1 MRVLRVAA
9 FIMSLLVSMSAAA
22 QVRDGGVYEDL
33 YDSETSA
40 ALKEHVRMLASSM
53 MEGRG
58 AGTEGERLAAEYIT
72 EQFEKYGLD
81 VLTPKEGDVFGVRT
95 EKGDTLQS
103 RNVVAYVRGYD
114 KSLDDNIIVVG
125 ARMDNLGMMP
135 MTIDGQK
142 TYKTFYGA
150 NGNASGLA
158 MLLELA
164 KMVETN
170 RIMFRRPV
178 VFVAFGASC
187 ETFAGAWY
195 FVNRSFEKLGTVD
208 AMINLDM
215 LGTGYNG
222 FYAYTSSNADMNAI
236 LRTLAGS
243 LQPIVPEVVAAEPYP
258 SDHRVFYAKEIPS
271 VMFTTGRYTEHN
283 TEKDTESIIDYS
295 YMERELEYIYN
306 ATLAFAGWNGQIAFR
321 PDAAP
326 KKKGTARK
334 DVVAYAD
341 CDYRPMFLNSSDP
354 KQFLEKWVYQYLKY
368 PQEAVRDGIQGRVMV
383 EFIIDIDGKVTDVK
397 VVKGVSPELDAE
409 AVKVVGASPKW
420 KPARL
425 KGEKVRCSMTIP
437 VEFRLEKK
445 GKSSF
450 GIKK

>member
-1 MRVLRVAA
+1 MKIIKVAA
-9 FIMSLLVSMSAAA
+9 LAMSLLVAVSASA
-22 QVRDGGVYEDL
+22 QFRGGSAYEDL

-58 AGTEGERLAAEYIT
+58 AGTEGEELAAEYVAG
-72 EQFEKYGLD
+72 QFEKYGLE
-81 VLTPKEGDVFGVRT
+81 LLSPKGGDVFGLKT
-95 EKGDTLQS
+95 DEGDTLQS
-103 RNVVAYVRGYD
+103 RNVVAYVQGYD
-114 KSLDDNIIVVG
+114 KTLADNIIVVG
-125 ARMDNLGMMP
+125 ARLDNLGMMP
-135 MTIDGQK
+135 MSVDGRQ
-142 TYKTFYGA
+142 TNKTFYGA

-158 MLLELA
+158 VMLELA
-164 KMVETN
+164 RMVEMN
-170 RIMFRRPV
+170 RIMFRRSV

-195 FVNRSFEKLGTVD
+195 FVNRSFEDFGTVD

-236 LRTLAGS
+236 LRTLSGS
-243 LQPIVPEVVAAEPYP
+243 LQPVIPEIVAEEPYP

-271 VMFTTGRYTEHN
+271 VMFTTGRYPEHN
-283 TEKDTESIIDYS
+283 SERDTESILDYPN
-295 YMERELEYIYN
+295 MERELEYIYN
-306 ATLAFAGWNGQIAFR
+306 ATMALADWNGDIAFR

-326 KKKGTARK
+326 KKKPAK
-334 DVVAYAD
+334 NNIVSYAD
-341 CDYRPMFLNSSDP
+341 CDQRPMFLNSTDP
-354 KQFLEKWVYQYLKY
+354 KQFMEKWVYQYLKY
-368 PQEAVRDGIQGRVMV
+368 PQEAVRDGVQGRVMV
-383 EFIIDIDGKVTDVK
+383 EFVIGIDGKVTDVK

-409 AVKVVGASPKW
+409 AVKVVSASPKW
-420 KPARL
+420 RPARL

-437 VEFRLEKK
+437 IEFRLEKK
-445 GKSSF
+445 GKASF

>member
-1 MRVLRVAA
+1 MKIMKVAA
-9 FIMSLLVSMSAAA
+9 LAMSLLVAVSASA
-22 QVRDGGVYEDL
+22 QFRGGSAYEDL

-58 AGTEGERLAAEYIT
+58 AGTEGEELAAEYVAG
-72 EQFEKYGLD
+72 QFEKYGLE
-81 VLTPKEGDVFGVRT
+81 LLSPKGGDVFGLKT
-95 EKGDTLQS
+95 DEGDTLQS
-103 RNVVAYVRGYD
+103 RNVVAYVQGYD
-114 KSLDDNIIVVG
+114 KTLADNIIVVG
-125 ARMDNLGMMP
+125 ARLDNLGMMP
-135 MTIDGQK
+135 MSIDGRQ
-142 TYKTFYGA
+142 TNKTFYGA

-158 MLLELA
+158 VMLELA
-164 KMVETN
+164 RMVEMN
-170 RIMFRRPV
+170 RIMFRRSV

-195 FVNRSFEKLGTVD
+195 FVNRSFEDFGTVD

-236 LRTLAGS
+236 LRTLSGS
-243 LQPIVPEVVAAEPYP
+243 LQPVIPEIVAEEPYP

-271 VMFTTGRYTEHN
+271 VMFTTGRYPEHN
-283 TEKDTESIIDYS
+283 TERDTESILDYPD
-295 YMERELEYIYN
+295 MERELEYIYN
-306 ATLAFAGWNGQIAFR
+306 ATMALADWNGDIAFR

-326 KKKGTARK
+326 KKKPAK
-334 DVVAYAD
+334 NNIVSYAD
-341 CDYRPMFLNSSDP
+341 CDQRPMFLNSTDP
-354 KQFLEKWVYQYLKY
+354 KQFMEKWVYQYLKY
-368 PQEAVRDGIQGRVMV
+368 PQEAVRDGVQGRVMV
-383 EFIIDIDGKVTDVK
+383 EFVIGIDGKVTDVK

-409 AVKVVGASPKW
+409 AVKVVSASPKW
-420 KPARL
+420 RPARL

-437 VEFRLEKK
+437 IEFRLEKK
-445 GKSSF
+445 GKASF

>member
-1 MRVLRVAA
+1 MKIIKMAA
-9 FIMSLLVSMSAAA
+9 LAMSLLVAVSASA
-22 QVRDGGVYEDL
+22 QFRGGSAYEDL

-58 AGTEGERLAAEYIT
+58 AGTEGEELAAEYVAG
-72 EQFEKYGLD
+72 QFEKYGLE
-81 VLTPKEGDVFGVRT
+81 LLSPKGGDVFGLKT
-95 EKGDTLQS
+95 DEGDTLQS
-103 RNVVAYVRGYD
+103 RNVVAYVQGYD
-114 KSLDDNIIVVG
+114 KTLADNIIVVG
-125 ARMDNLGMMP
+125 ARLDNLGMMP
-135 MTIDGQK
+135 MSVDGRQ
-142 TYKTFYGA
+142 TNKTFYGA

-158 MLLELA
+158 VMLELA
-164 KMVETN
+164 RMVEMN
-170 RIMFRRPV
+170 RIMFRRSV

-195 FVNRSFEKLGTVD
+195 FVNRSFEDFGTVD

-236 LRTLAGS
+236 LRTLSGS
-243 LQPIVPEVVAAEPYP
+243 LQPVIPEIVAEEPYP

-271 VMFTTGRYTEHN
+271 VMFTTGRYPEHN
-283 TEKDTESIIDYS
+283 TERDTESILDYPD
-295 YMERELEYIYN
+295 MERELEYIYN
-306 ATLAFAGWNGQIAFR
+306 ATMALADWNGDIAFR

-326 KKKGTARK
+326 KKKPAK
-334 DVVAYAD
+334 NNIVSYAD
-341 CDYRPMFLNSSDP
+341 CDQRPMFLNSTDP
-354 KQFLEKWVYQYLKY
+354 KQFMEKWVYQYLKY
-368 PQEAVRDGIQGRVMV
+368 PQEAVRDGVQGRVMV
-383 EFIIDIDGKVTDVK
+383 EFVIGIDGKVTDVK

-409 AVKVVGASPKW
+409 AVKVVSASPKW
-420 KPARL
+420 RPARL

-437 VEFRLEKK
+437 IEFRLEKK
-445 GKSSF
+445 GKASF

>member
-1 MRVLRVAA
+1 MKIMKVAA
-9 FIMSLLVSMSAAA
+9 LAMSLLVAVSASA
-22 QVRDGGVYEDL
+22 QFRGGSAYEDL

-58 AGTEGERLAAEYIT
+58 AGTEGEELAAEYVAG
-72 EQFEKYGLD
+72 QFEKYGLE
-81 VLTPKEGDVFGVRT
+81 LLSPKGGDVFGLKT
-95 EKGDTLQS
+95 DEGDTLQS
-103 RNVVAYVRGYD
+103 RNVVAYVQGYD
-114 KSLDDNIIVVG
+114 KTLADNIIVVG
-125 ARMDNLGMMP
+125 ARLDNLGMMP
-135 MTIDGQK
+135 MSVDGRQIN
-142 TYKTFYGA
+142 KTFYGA

-158 MLLELA
+158 VMLELA
-164 KMVETN
+164 RMVEMN
-170 RIMFRRPV
+170 RIMFRRSV

-195 FVNRSFEKLGTVD
+195 FVNRSFEDFGTVD

-236 LRTLAGS
+236 LRTLSGS
-243 LQPIVPEVVAAEPYP
+243 LQPVIPEIVAEEPYP

-271 VMFTTGRYTEHN
+271 VMFTTGRYPEHN
-283 TEKDTESIIDYS
+283 TERDTESILDYPD
-295 YMERELEYIYN
+295 MERELEYIYN
-306 ATLAFAGWNGQIAFR
+306 ATMALADWNGDIAFR

-326 KKKGTARK
+326 KKKPAK
-334 DVVAYAD
+334 NNIVSYAD
-341 CDYRPMFLNSSDP
+341 CDQRPMFLNSADP
-354 KQFLEKWVYQYLKY
+354 KQFMEKWVYQYLKY
-368 PQEAVRDGIQGRVMV
+368 PQEAVRDGVQGRVMV
-383 EFIIDIDGKVTDVK
+383 EFVIGIDGKVTDVK

-409 AVKVVGASPKW
+409 AVKVVSASPKW
-420 KPARL
+420 RPARL

-437 VEFRLEKK
+437 IEFRLEKK
-445 GKSSF
+445 GKASF

>member
-1 MRVLRVAA
+1 MKIMKVAA
-9 FIMSLLVSMSAAA
+9 LAMSLLVAVSASA
-22 QVRDGGVYEDL
+22 QFRGGSAYEDL

-58 AGTEGERLAAEYIT
+58 AGTEGEELAAEYVAG
-72 EQFEKYGLD
+72 QFEKYGLE
-81 VLTPKEGDVFGVRT
+81 LLSPKGGDVFGLKT
-95 EKGDTLQS
+95 DEGDTLQS
-103 RNVVAYVRGYD
+103 RNVVAYVQGYD
-114 KSLDDNIIVVG
+114 KTLADNIIVVG
-125 ARMDNLGMMP
+125 ARLDNLGMMP
-135 MTIDGQK
+135 MSVDGRQ
-142 TYKTFYGA
+142 TNKTFYGA

-158 MLLELA
+158 VMLELA
-164 KMVETN
+164 RMVEMN
-170 RIMFRRPV
+170 RIMFRRSV

-195 FVNRSFEKLGTVD
+195 FVNRSFEDFGTVD

-236 LRTLAGS
+236 LRTLSGS
-243 LQPIVPEVVAAEPYP
+243 LQPVIPDIVAEEPYP

-271 VMFTTGRYTEHN
+271 VMFTTGRYPEHN
-283 TEKDTESIIDYS
+283 TERDTESILDYPD
-295 YMERELEYIYN
+295 MERELEYIYN
-306 ATLAFAGWNGQIAFR
+306 ATMALADWNGDIAFR

-326 KKKGTARK
+326 KKKPAK
-334 DVVAYAD
+334 NNIVSYAD
-341 CDYRPMFLNSSDP
+341 CDQRPMFLNSADP
-354 KQFLEKWVYQYLKY
+354 KQFMEKWVYQYLKY
-368 PQEAVRDGIQGRVMV
+368 PQEAVRDGVQGRVMV
-383 EFIIDIDGKVTDVK
+383 EFVIGIDGKVTDVK

-409 AVKVVGASPKW
+409 AVKVVSASPKW
-420 KPARL
+420 RPARL

-437 VEFRLEKK
+437 IEFRLEKK
-445 GKSSF
+445 GKASF

>member
-1 MRVLRVAA
+1 MKIIKVAA
-9 FIMSLLVSMSAAA
+9 LAMSLLVAVSASA
-22 QVRDGGVYEDL
+22 QFRGGSAYEDL

-58 AGTEGERLAAEYIT
+58 AGTEGEELAAEYVAG
-72 EQFEKYGLD
+72 QFEKYGLE
-81 VLTPKEGDVFGVRT
+81 LLSPKGGDVFGLKT
-95 EKGDTLQS
+95 DEGDTLQS
-103 RNVVAYVRGYD
+103 RNVVAYVQGYD
-114 KSLDDNIIVVG
+114 KTLADNIIVVG
-125 ARMDNLGMMP
+125 ARLDNLGMMP
-135 MTIDGQK
+135 MSVDGRQ
-142 TYKTFYGA
+142 TSKTFYGA

-158 MLLELA
+158 VMLELA
-164 KMVETN
+164 RMVEMN
-170 RIMFRRPV
+170 RIMFRRSV

-195 FVNRSFEKLGTVD
+195 FVNRSFEDFGTVD

-236 LRTLAGS
+236 LRTLSGS
-243 LQPIVPEVVAAEPYP
+243 LQPVIPEIVAEEPYP

-271 VMFTTGRYTEHN
+271 VMFTTGRYPEHN
-283 TEKDTESIIDYS
+283 TERDTESILDYPD
-295 YMERELEYIYN
+295 MERELEYIYN
-306 ATLAFAGWNGQIAFR
+306 ATMALADWNGDIAFR

-326 KKKGTARK
+326 KKKPAK
-334 DVVAYAD
+334 NNIVSYAD
-341 CDYRPMFLNSSDP
+341 CDQRPMFLNSTDP
-354 KQFLEKWVYQYLKY
+354 KQFMEKWVYQYLKY
-368 PQEAVRDGIQGRVMV
+368 PQEAVRDGVQGRVMV
-383 EFIIDIDGKVTDVK
+383 EFVIGIDGKVTDVK

-409 AVKVVGASPKW
+409 AVKVVSASPKW
-420 KPARL
+420 RPARL

-437 VEFRLEKK
+437 IEFRLEKK
-445 GKSSF
+445 GKASF

>member
-1 MRVLRVAA
+1 MKIMKVAA
-9 FIMSLLVSMSAAA
+9 LAMSLLVAVSASA
-22 QVRDGGVYEDL
+22 QFRGGSAYEDL

-58 AGTEGERLAAEYIT
+58 AGTEGEELAAEYVAG
-72 EQFEKYGLD
+72 QFEKYGLE
-81 VLTPKEGDVFGVRT
+81 LLSPKGGDVFGLKT
-95 EKGDTLQS
+95 DEGDTLQS
-103 RNVVAYVRGYD
+103 RNVVAYVQGYD
-114 KSLDDNIIVVG
+114 KTLADNIIVVG
-125 ARMDNLGMMP
+125 ARLDNLGMMP
-135 MTIDGQK
+135 MSVDGRQ
-142 TYKTFYGA
+142 TNKTFYGA

-158 MLLELA
+158 VMLELA
-164 KMVETN
+164 RMVEMN
-170 RIMFRRPV
+170 RIMFRRSV

-195 FVNRSFEKLGTVD
+195 FVNRSFEDFGTVD

-236 LRTLAGS
+236 LRTLSGS
-243 LQPIVPEVVAAEPYP
+243 LQPVIPEIVAEEPYP

-271 VMFTTGRYTEHN
+271 VMFTTGRYPEHN
-283 TEKDTESIIDYS
+283 TERDTESILDYPD
-295 YMERELEYIYN
+295 MERELEYIYN
-306 ATLAFAGWNGQIAFR
+306 ATMALADWNGDIAFR

-326 KKKGTARK
+326 KKKPAK
-334 DVVAYAD
+334 NNIVSYAD
-341 CDYRPMFLNSSDP
+341 CDQRPMFLNSTDP
-354 KQFLEKWVYQYLKY
+354 KQFMEKWVYQYLKY
-368 PQEAVRDGIQGRVMV
+368 PQEAVRDGVQGRVMV
-383 EFIIDIDGKVTDVK
+383 EFVIGIDGKVTDVK

-409 AVKVVGASPKW
+409 AVKVVSASPKW
-420 KPARL
+420 RPARL

-437 VEFRLEKK
+437 IEFRLEKK
-445 GKSSF
+445 GKASF

>member
-1 MRVLRVAA
+1 MKIMKVAA
-9 FIMSLLVSMSAAA
+9 LAMSLLVAVSASA
-22 QVRDGGVYEDL
+22 QFRGGSAYEDL

-58 AGTEGERLAAEYIT
+58 AGTEGEELAAEYVAG
-72 EQFEKYGLD
+72 QFEKYGLE
-81 VLTPKEGDVFGVRT
+81 LLSPKGGDVFGLKT
-95 EKGDTLQS
+95 DEGDTLQS
-103 RNVVAYVRGYD
+103 RNVVAYVQGYD
-114 KSLDDNIIVVG
+114 KTLADNIIVVG
-125 ARMDNLGMMP
+125 ARLDNLGMMP
-135 MTIDGQK
+135 MSVDGRQ
-142 TYKTFYGA
+142 TNKTFYGA

-158 MLLELA
+158 VMLELA
-164 KMVETN
+164 RMVEMN
-170 RIMFRRPV
+170 RIMFRRSV

-195 FVNRSFEKLGTVD
+195 FVNRSFEDFGTVD

-236 LRTLAGS
+236 LRTLSGS
-243 LQPIVPEVVAAEPYP
+243 LQPVIPEIVAEEPYP

-271 VMFTTGRYTEHN
+271 VMFTTGRYPDHYTER
-283 TEKDTESIIDYS
+283 DTESILDYPD
-295 YMERELEYIYN
+295 MERELEYIYN
-306 ATLAFAGWNGQIAFR
+306 ATMALADWNGDIAFR

-326 KKKGTARK
+326 KKKPAK
-334 DVVAYAD
+334 NNIVSYAD
-341 CDYRPMFLNSSDP
+341 CDQRPMFLNSADP
-354 KQFLEKWVYQYLKY
+354 KQFMEKWVYQYLKY
-368 PQEAVRDGIQGRVMV
+368 PQEAVRDGVQGRVMV
-383 EFIIDIDGKVTDVK
+383 EFVIGIDGKVTDVK

-409 AVKVVGASPKW
+409 AVKVVSASPKW
-420 KPARL
+420 RPARL

-437 VEFRLEKK
+437 IEFRLETK
-445 GKSSF
+445 GKASF

>member
-1 MRVLRVAA
+1 MRIFKLATLM
-9 FIMSLLVSMSAAA
+9 MSLLVSISAGA
-22 QVRDGGVYEDL
+22 QFRGGNAYEDL

-58 AGTEGERLAAEYIT
+58 AGTEGEKLAAGYVA

-81 VLTPKEGDVFGVRT
+81 VLTPKEGDVFGVVT
-95 EKGDTLQS
+95 EDGDTLRS
-103 RNVVAYVRGYD
+103 RNVVAYVQGYD
-114 KSLDDNIIVVG
+114 KSLENNIIVVG
-125 ARMDNLGMMP
+125 ARLDNLGMMP
-135 MTIDGQK
+135 MTIDGQQ

-150 NGNASGLA
+150 NGNASGLSI
-158 MLLELA
+158 LLELA

-170 RIMFRRPV
+170 RIMFRRSV

-195 FVNRSFEKLGTVD
+195 FVNRSFENFGTVD

-222 FYAYTSSNADMNAI
+222 FYAYTSSNADMNSI
-236 LRTLAGS
+236 LRTLSGS
-243 LQPIVPEVVAAEPYP
+243 LQPIVPDIVAAEPYP

-271 VMFTTGRYTEHN
+271 VMFTTGRYSEHN
-283 TEKDTESIIDYS
+283 TERDTESIIDYDC
-295 YMERELEYIYN
+295 MERELEYIYN
-306 ATLAFAGWNGQIAFR
+306 ATLTLADWNGQIAFR

-326 KKKGTARK
+326 KKKGTAAK
-334 DVVAYAD
+334 DVVAYTD

-354 KQFLEKWVYQYLKY
+354 RQFLEKWVYQYLKY

-383 EFIIDIDGKVTDVK
+383 EFVIGIDGKVTDVK

-409 AVKVVGASPKW
+409 AVKVVSASPKW
-420 KPARL
+420 RPARH

-445 GKSSF
+445 GKASF